1 MIIAIDGPSGSGK
14 STIAKELAEKFQFL
28 YIDTG
33 SMYRA
38 LTLGYLEEGTD
49 LENEDARRRFLER
62 MHVSFDTQNRVCL
75 NGREVAEEIRGIE
88 VTQTVSYVSAFADIR
103 KKMVELQ
110 RKFAKENSVV
120 MDGRDIG
127 TTVFPEAEVKVFL
140 IADVQER
147 ARRRWNQMKE
157 KGMDITLEE
166 VEAELRIRDEKDS
179 NRKVS
184 PLRKAE
190 DAVEVDTTSLTV
202 EEVIEKIGSIVQ
214 RRSLCT
220 H

>member
-1 MIIAIDGPSGSGK
+1 
-14 STIAKELAEKFQFL
+14 
-28 YIDTG
+28 
-33 SMYRA
+33 
-38 LTLGYLEEGTD
+38 
-49 LENEDARRRFLER
+49 
-62 MHVSFDTQNRVCL
+62 
-75 NGREVAEEIRGIE
+75 
-88 VTQTVSYVSAFADIR
+88 
-103 KKMVELQ
+103 
-110 RKFAKENSVV
+110 